1 MRYEIKILK
10 YAVGIDISK
19 ADFKACF
26 VSIDNNQH
34 IKIIASRS
42 FSNSNAG
49 FKKLDQWINQKRK
62 DNAIGLVLVLE
73 ATGVYYENLA
83 FFLQDKQ
90 YALSVV
96 LPNKAKKYLEYLGLK
111 SKTDKIDAQGLAQMA
126 AQQQLRL
133 WQPATKFWYELRALT
148 RHYQNLQEQK
158 TAVGNQLEAATHS
171 ANSSNF
177 VLKSLKLQI
186 KRLNLEVKKAAIAI
200 KAQVQKD
207 EKVYA
212 KILGICK
219 LKGLAIL
226 SVTTVLAETFGFELF
241 ENYKQ
246 LISYA
251 GYDVVE
257 NQSGKRSGKTKISKK
272 GNSRIRRILYMPA
285 FVAVEYQ
292 QTVFCNLYNRI
303 YEKSGIKMKGYVA
316 VQKKLLVTI
325 FAMWKNN
332 TAYDNDYHKINIR
345 RNGSVGVSL
354 SGTSSSEAAIITN
367 EPMIV

>member
-1 MRYEIKILK
+1 MKTAIKILK

-19 ADFKACF
+19 ADFKACL
-26 VSIDNNQH
+26 SKIDSSQEV
-34 IKIIASRS
+34 KVVASRT
-42 FSNSNAG
+42 FSNTFAD
-49 FKKLDQWINQKRK
+49 FKQFHQWITKHRK
-62 DNAIGLVLVLE
+62 DKSIPLVLVLE

-96 LPNKAKKYLEYLGLK
+96 LPNRAKKYLAYLGLK

-133 WQPATKFWYELRALT
+133 WQPATKFYYELRGLT
-148 RHYQNLQEQK
+148 RYYQSLQEQK
-158 TAVGNQLEAATHS
+158 TAAGNRLEALTHS
-171 ANSSNF
+171 ANSSKF
-177 VLKSLKLQI
+177 VLKSLNLQI
-186 KRLNLEVKKAAIAI
+186 RRLKAEIIKTKQAI
-200 KAQVQKD
+200 KDHTQSDKKNY
-207 EKVYA
+207 EK
-212 KILGICK
+212 IIGICK

-226 SVTTVLAETFGFELF
+226 SVSTVLAETFGFELF

-272 GNSRIRRILYMPA
+272 GNSRIRRILHMPA
-285 FVAVEYQ
+285 MVSIKYENTA
-292 QTVFCNLYNRI
+292 FCNLYNRTF
-303 YEKSGIKMKGYVA
+303 KKHGIKMKSLVA
-316 VQKKLLVTI
+316 VQKKLLITI
-325 FAMWKNN
+325 YAMWKNN
-332 TAYDNDYHKINIR
+332 TAYDMDYNKAGIQ

-354 SGTSSSEAAIITN
+354 SGTSSEAATIVN
-367 EPMIV
+367 EPIAI

>member
-1 MRYEIKILK
+1 MKNEIKILK

-19 ADFKACF
+19 ADFKVCF
-26 VSIDNNQH
+26 VSINANQH
-34 IKIIASRS
+34 IKIIASRT
-42 FSNSNAG
+42 FSNANAG
-49 FKKLDQWINQKRK
+49 FKQLHQWINQKRK
-62 DNAIGLVLVLE
+62 DKAIALVLVLE

-83 FFLQDKQ
+83 FFLQDKE
-90 YALSVV
+90 YAISVV
-96 LPNKAKKYLEYLGLK
+96 LPNKSKKYLEYLGLK

-148 RHYQNLQEQK
+148 RYHQSLQEQK
-158 TAVGNQLEAATHS
+158 TRATNQMEAVTHS
-171 ANSSNF
+171 ANGSKF
-177 VLKSLKLQI
+177 VLKGLKLAVKRLKLQI
-186 KRLNLEVKKAAIAI
+186 KKTEQEI
-200 KAQVQKD
+200 KAHLKSD
-207 EKVYA
+207 EQVYA
-212 KILGICK
+212 KVSGICK

-226 SVTTVLAETFGFELF
+226 SVSTVLAETFGFELF

-285 FVAVEYQ
+285 IVAVEHK
-292 QTVFCNLYNRI
+292 QTALCNLYNRTF
-303 YEKSGIKMKGYVA
+303 EKHGIFKKSNVA
-316 VQKKLLVTI
+316 VQKKLLILI

-332 TAYDNDYHKINIR
+332 TAYDNDYGKTNIQR
-345 RNGSVGVSL
+345 KEAGVSL
-354 SGTSSSEAAIITN
+354 SGTGSSEAANVT
-367 EPMIV
+367 ELKTA